1 MQRNHIVRYGNYI
14 TPGIT
19 KAMSLWQILAFL
31 LLASLASAQDES
43 SQRELSRAV
52 ELHQSGHYTEA
63 ITSYRA
69 FLKAHPEADAVRSNL
84 GAALA
89 DSGRFD
95 DAIAQYRLALPDVP
109 DKNPIR
115 LNMGLAYYKKGDL
128 SNAREQFAALHQ
140 ASPANAQ
147 AAILLA
153 DIVERHPLVA
163 GAAFEEPGERKGPL
177 DLGHKPSACRFRS
190 LNAVPQLRANNRFVD
205 AGACFAVGGSDLAH
219 VDRIAQD
226 GFNRGAAPRPA
237 LAVGNT

>member
-89 DSGRFD
+89 HEGR
-95 DAIAQYRLALPDVP
+95 
-109 DKNPIR
+109 
-115 LNMGLAYYKKGDL
+115 
-128 SNAREQFAALHQ
+128 
-140 ASPANAQ
+140 
-147 AAILLA
+147 
-153 DIVERHPLVA
+153 
-163 GAAFEEPGERKGPL
+163 
-177 DLGHKPSACRFRS
+177 
-190 LNAVPQLRANNRFVD
+190 
-205 AGACFAVGGSDLAH
+205 
-219 VDRIAQD
+219 
-226 GFNRGAAPRPA
+226 
-237 LAVGNT
+237 